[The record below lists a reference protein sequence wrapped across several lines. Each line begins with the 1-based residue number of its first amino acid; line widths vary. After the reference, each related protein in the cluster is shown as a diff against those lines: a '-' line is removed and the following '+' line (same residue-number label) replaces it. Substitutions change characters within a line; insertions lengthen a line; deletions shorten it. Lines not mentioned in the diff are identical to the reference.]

1 MLIFWNYS
9 IIFKLQ
15 LAVCLVFYIYYNL
28 QSICIYRTFK
38 PEKTII
44 LFREEKTLQ
53 SGILYISIPAVWYSI
68 IYITTCSLILYTY
81 YYLQSGILYILLPVV
96 WYSIHIILPTVWYF
110 VYITTSTCSLAK
122 CISVRCMVTPMI
134 LVPDLHSTRSQI
146 IFFFVIRWTFSMN
159 TPLMSLLFVT
169 IYKLYCLFRGLC
181 WYQR

>member
-1 MLIFWNYS
+1 MGILLITVWYFVHIRLPLLNIMLIFCNYS
-9 IIFKLQ
+9 ILFKLQ
-15 LAVCLVFYIYYNL
+15 LAVCPVFYIYYNL
-28 QSICIYRTFK
+28 QSIYIGTLNQK
-38 PEKTII
+38 KTII

-53 SGILYISIPAVWYSI
+53 SGIRYLSIPAVWYSF

-81 YYLQSGILYILLPVV
+81 YYLQSGILYILLPLV

-146 IFFFVIRWTFSMN
+146 IGF
-159 TPLMSLLFVT
+159 L
-169 IYKLYCLFRGLC
+169 
-181 WYQR
+181 

>member
-1 MLIFWNYS
+1 MSGILYI
-9 IIFKLQ
+9 LQ
-15 LAVCLVFYIYYNL
+15 STVYIYIGTLN
-28 QSICIYRTFK
+28 QK
-38 PEKTII
+38 KTII

-53 SGILYISIPAVWYSI
+53 SGIRYLSIPAVWYSI

-81 YYLQSGILYILLPVV
+81 YYLQSGILYILLPLV

-146 IFFFVIRWTFSMN
+146 IVFFVIR
-159 TPLMSLLFVT
+159 
-169 IYKLYCLFRGLC
+169 
-181 WYQR
+181 